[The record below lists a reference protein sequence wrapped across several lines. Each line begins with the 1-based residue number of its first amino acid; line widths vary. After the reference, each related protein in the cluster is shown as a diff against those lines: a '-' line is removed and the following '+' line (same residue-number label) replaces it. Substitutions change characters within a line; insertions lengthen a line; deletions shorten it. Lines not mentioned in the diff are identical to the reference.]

1 MGGYH
6 ARPNKSNKYHSGYY
20 KLINENKYVSDPTKI
35 VFRSSLELK
44 FCTFI
49 DKNPKVLKW
58 GSEIMGIPYIGI
70 DNKPHTY
77 YMDFYIEIENLNNPT
92 GYDRVLIEVKPS
104 VEVMRIIN
112 NKPPEKPIKSTPT
125 SLRNWEY
132 AMLEFK
138 KNKLKWLAT
147 QNYVRIHSM
156 KFVIVTEKTLNQFS

>member
-1 MGGYH
+1 MY
-6 ARPNKSNKYHSGYY
+6 KIFQNKYI
-20 KLINENKYVSDPTKI
+20 KEITNLNKILIE
-35 VFRSSLELK
+35 
-44 FCTFI
+44 
-49 DKNPKVLKW
+49 KN
-58 GSEIMGIPYIGI
+58 
-70 DNKPHTY
+70 
-77 YMDFYIEIENLNNPT
+77 IEIENLNNPT